1 MEKHMI
7 EAKKLSLKYTL
18 VKKTDLKRGIM
29 GILKGHSQKKDF
41 EALKEI
47 SFNVDH
53 GKKVGLIGSN
63 GSGKSTLLRML
74 AGTMA
79 PDGGELKIDTES
91 VSLMALGVGFEN
103 ELSGRENI
111 YINGLLL
118 GYSKAQI
125 DEKLKEII
133 EFSDLGEFIENP
145 IKSYSSGM
153 KSKLSFA
160 IASHIEPELLLIDE
174 IFSVGD
180 AKFRKKSEAKIM
192 ELIHDERT
200 VVMVS
205 HNLGIL
211 ERLCDEVIWLEKGKI
226 KMQGEAKKVLS
237 SYREEN
243 K

>member
-1 MEKHMI
+1 MNNIIKVKNLTLE
-7 EAKKLSLKYTL
+7 YTL
-18 VKKTDLKRGIM
+18 VKKTDIKRG
-29 GILKGHSQKKDF
+29 LKNIFNKHSEKKKF
-41 EALKEI
+41 KAINNI
-47 SFNVDH
+47 SFEIEH
-53 GKKVGLIGSN
+53 GKKIGLIGSN

-79 PDGGELKIDTES
+79 PDSGELTIDTKS

-111 YINGLLL
+111 YISGLLL
-118 GYSKAQI
+118 GLSKKEI
-125 DEKLKEII
+125 DERLEEII
-133 EFSDLGEFIENP
+133 GFAELGEFIENP
-145 IKSYSSGM
+145 IKTYSSGM

-160 IASHIEPELLLIDE
+160 IAANVEPELLLIDE

-192 ELIHDERT
+192 SLIHDERT

-211 ERLCDEVIWLEKGKI
+211 ERLCDEIIWLEKGEI
-226 KMQGEAKKVLS
+226 KMHGESKKILEEYKKV
-237 SYREEN
+237 N
-243 K
+243 

>member
-1 MEKHMI
+1 MRNMI
-7 EAKKLSLKYTL
+7 EANKLSLEYIL
-18 VKKTDLKRGIM
+18 VKRTDLKRGIM
-29 GILKGHSQKKDF
+29 GMLKKHSEKKKF
-41 EALKEI
+41 RALDEI
-47 SFNVDH
+47 SFTIEH

-63 GSGKSTLLRML
+63 GSGKSTLLRMI

-79 PDGGELKIDTES
+79 PDSGELKIDTKS

-125 DEKLKEII
+125 EEKLEEII
-133 EFSDLGEFIENP
+133 EFSELGDFVENP
-145 IKSYSSGM
+145 IKTYSSGM

-160 IASHIEPELLLIDE
+160 IAAHIEPELLLIDE

-192 ELIHDERT
+192 ELINDERT

-205 HNLGIL
+205 HNLGIV
-211 ERLCDEVIWLEKGKI
+211 ERLCDEVIWLEKGRI
-226 KMQGEAKKVLS
+226 KMQGEKIEVLKE
-237 SYREEN
+237 YKRIN
-243 K
+243 G

>member
-1 MEKHMI
+1 VI
-7 EAKKLSLKYTL
+7 N
-18 VKKTDLKRGIM
+18 
-29 GILKGHSQKKDF
+29 ILKKHSEKKQF
-41 EALKEI
+41 KALNSVTFKVE
-47 SFNVDH
+47 H
-53 GKKVGLIGSN
+53 GKKIGLIGSN

-79 PDGGELKIDTES
+79 PDGGELKIDTDS

-118 GYSKAQI
+118 GYSKVQI
-125 DEKLKEII
+125 DKKLEEII
-133 EFSDLGEFIENP
+133 EFSELGDFIENP
-145 IKSYSSGM
+145 IKTYSSGM

-160 IASHIEPELLLIDE
+160 IAAHIEPELLLIDE

-205 HNLGIL
+205 HNLGII
-211 ERLCDEVIWLEKGKI
+211 ERICDEVIWLEKGEI
-226 KMQGEAKKVLS
+226 KMQGETREVIKQYKKS
-237 SYREEN
+237 NS
-243 K
+243 

>member
-1 MEKHMI
+1 MDKNII
-7 EAKKLSLKYTL
+7 EAKKLTLEYTL
-18 VKKTDLKRGIM
+18 VKKTDIKRGLM
-29 GILKGHSQKKDF
+29 SFFNKHSEKKKF
-41 EALKEI
+41 RALDNV
-47 SFNVDH
+47 SFDIKH
-53 GKKVGLIGSN
+53 GKKIGLIGSN

-74 AGTMA
+74 AGTMS

-118 GYSKAQI
+118 GYSKIQI
-125 DEKLKEII
+125 DEKLEEII
-133 EFSDLGEFIENP
+133 EFAELGDFIENP
-145 IKSYSSGM
+145 IKTYSSGM

-160 IASHIEPELLLIDE
+160 IAANIEPELLLIDE

-180 AKFRKKSEAKIM
+180 ARFRKKSEAKIM
-192 ELIHDERT
+192 ELIHDDRT

-211 ERLCDEVIWLEKGKI
+211 ERLCDEVIWLEKGEI
-226 KMQGEAKKVLS
+226 KMQGEAKEILKE
-237 SYREEN
+237 YNQFN

>member
-1 MEKHMI
+1 MDKNII
-7 EAKKLSLKYTL
+7 EARNLTLEYTL
-18 VKKTDLKRGIM
+18 IKRTDLKRGIM
-29 GILKGHSQKKDF
+29 G
-41 EALKEI
+41 ALKKHSEKKKFKALNDVSFEI
-47 SFNVDH
+47 KH
-53 GKKVGLIGSN
+53 GKKIGLIGSN

-79 PDGGELKIDTES
+79 QDSGELKIDTES
-91 VSLMALGVGFEN
+91 VSLMALGVGFEG

-125 DEKLKEII
+125 DEKLEEII
-133 EFSDLGEFIENP
+133 EFSELEGFIENP
-145 IKSYSSGM
+145 IKTYSSGM

-160 IASHIEPELLLIDE
+160 IAAHIEPELLLIDE

-192 ELIHDERT
+192 SLIHDERT

-205 HNLGIL
+205 HNMGIL

-226 KMQGEAKKVLS
+226 KMQGEAKKVLEE
-237 SYREEN
+237 YKLEN